1 MRRLCT
7 LVVVVAL
14 IMVLCAARPQP
25 HEAYKDYGHDVCNW
39 LDGTDENDEN
49 ARPIRELMTEGHIL
63 CMRDDVAARARFV
76 EAVTL
81 FRSSPRAL
89 PHHYL
94 DSALRHIR
102 RIDVVSASYASVVAK
117 RDLSDGVAV
126 CREKPAEGE
135 LVRPVWS
142 TSREGWC
149 ERPYD
154 LDVWLAAGDPG
165 AKLFVKGLQ
174 HCRHAEWYA
183 AFQYFR
189 EAVVWWAATRVLEVD
204 EGYQV
209 AVINMDHVS
218 LFGFHEARGKMWHD
232 RDLASFI
239 ERCGLDPH
247 APLPERC
254 RILPPRP

>member
-102 RIDVVSASYASVVAK
+102 RIDVVSA
-117 RDLSDGVAV
+117 RQ
-126 CREKPAEGE
+126 CRRQT
-135 LVRPVWS
+135 RPL
-142 TSREGWC
+142 RRC
-149 ERPYD
+149 
-154 LDVWLAAGDPG
+154 
-165 AKLFVKGLQ
+165 
-174 HCRHAEWYA
+174 CRVP
-183 AFQYFR
+183 R
-189 EAVVWWAATRVLEVD
+189 EARRGRARTPGVVDVEGGVVRAPLRPRCVAGCGRPRGEVVC
-204 EGYQV
+204 EGAEALQ
-209 AVINMDHVS
+209 
-218 LFGFHEARGKMWHD
+218 ARGVV
-232 RDLASFI
+232 RGVSV
-239 ERCGLDPH
+239 
-247 APLPERC
+247 LP
-254 RILPPRP
+254 